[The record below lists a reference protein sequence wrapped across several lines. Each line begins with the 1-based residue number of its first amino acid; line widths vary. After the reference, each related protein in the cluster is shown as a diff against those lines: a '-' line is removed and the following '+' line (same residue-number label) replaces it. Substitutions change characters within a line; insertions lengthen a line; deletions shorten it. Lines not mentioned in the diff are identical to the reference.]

1 MSDEIIYLI
10 EKFHE
15 RYEFNYKKYST
26 YFEEFYYEIQN
37 AFVYFLSEGKI
48 KDSDIQK
55 IASEIYK
62 LNKLQFPRKIYD

>member
-1 MSDEIIYLI
+1 MSDEIMYLI
-10 EKFHE
+10 EKFNE

>member
-1 MSDEIIYLI
+1 MSEEILFLI

-15 RYEFNYKKYST
+15 NYEFNYQKYRT
-26 YFEEFYYEIQN
+26 RFEELYYEIQN
-37 AFVYFLSEGKI
+37 NFVYFLSEGKI

-55 IASEIYK
+55 IATEIYK